1 VRRAGRPA
9 VHTPPAARG
18 RAGAPRRRGRG
29 FVLDSHALLAY
40 FEGEASGAL
49 VRALIRDAEQR
60 RTRLYVSLINW
71 GEVFYIVRREKGELA
86 AHEVIARLDVLPI
99 VLRSVDR
106 QLVLAAATLKAAHP
120 IAYADAF
127 AAATANLLNVPVV
140 TGDPE
145 FRRLE
150 PETKVVWTTKTQAA
164 DA

>member
-1 VRRAGRPA
+1 VRRGAKRT
-9 VHTPPAARG
+9 V
-18 RAGAPRRRGRG
+18 APRARRGG

-49 VRALIRDAEQR
+49 VRTLIQEAEQR
-60 RTRLYVSLINW
+60 RIRLYVSLINW
-71 GEVFYIVRREKGELA
+71 GEVFYIVRREKGEMA
-86 AHEVIARLDVLPI
+86 AHEVVARLDILPI
-99 VLRSVDR
+99 TLRNVDR
-106 QLVLAAATLKAAHP
+106 RLVQAAAILKAAHP

-145 FRRLE
+145 FRRLQPQTE
-150 PETKVVWTTKTQAA
+150 VLWTTEAQSS

>member
-1 VRRAGRPA
+1 MRRAGRPA
-9 VHTPPAARG
+9 L
-18 RAGAPRRRGRG
+18 APRARRGG

-49 VRALIRDAEQR
+49 VRTLIQKAEHR
-60 RTRLYVSLINW
+60 RVRLYLSLINW
-71 GEVFYIVRREKGELA
+71 GELFYIVRREKGEVA

-99 VLRSVDR
+99 TLRGVDR
-106 QLVLAAATLKAAHP
+106 RLVQAAAILKAAYS

-127 AAATANLLNVPVV
+127 AAATANMLNVPVV

-145 FRRLE
+145 FRCLE
-150 PETKVVWTTKTQAA
+150 PETKVFWTTRARAT

>member
-1 VRRAGRPA
+1 MRRGAK
-9 VHTPPAARG
+9 
-18 RAGAPRRRGRG
+18 RATAPRTHRGG

-49 VRALIRDAEQR
+49 VRTLIQEAEQR
-60 RTRLYVSLINW
+60 RIRLYVSLINW
-71 GEVFYIVRREKGELA
+71 GEVFYIVRREKGEVA
-86 AHEVIARLDVLPI
+86 AHEVVARLDVLPI
-99 VLRSVDR
+99 TLRNVDR
-106 QLVLAAATLKAAHP
+106 RLVQAAAILKAAHP

-145 FRRLE
+145 FRCLQ
-150 PETKVVWTTKTQAA
+150 PQTKVLWTTETQAS